1 CSLLVKPPQHPNH
14 KSVLCGADTCVHAV
28 VFLEHLRFETVIKLV
43 AHRVDTHASH
53 RNVNRLDTFRHHRL
67 KAGTLFT
74 VSGFEDVSTVS
85 PPFTLTSLSSLLS
98 RSCSS
103 WSISLLHLMI

>member
-1 CSLLVKPPQHPNH
+1 MGVDITLFDDK
-14 KSVLCGADTCVHAV
+14 AFFTCDS
-28 VFLEHLRFETVIKLV
+28 
-43 AHRVDTHASH
+43 VDTHASH

>member
-1 CSLLVKPPQHPNH
+1 MGDDIILFDDK
-14 KSVLCGADTCVHAV
+14 DFFTC
-28 VFLEHLRFETVIKLV
+28 
-43 AHRVDTHASH
+43 DSTHASH

-85 PPFTLTSLSSLLS
+85 PPFTLTLLSSLLS

-103 WSISLLHLMI
+103 WSNSLLHLMI